1 MGQTLLLNFCIG
13 LGSESFYLAGMLLR
27 FLVVVDA
34 HEKDVIGA
42 ESIIA
47 FIDVC
52 THLFSQI
59 SRHVNCD
66 KKVVVKISTAERMCR
81 SGE

>member
-1 MGQTLLLNFCIG
+1 
-13 LGSESFYLAGMLLR
+13 MLLR
-27 FLVVVDA
+27 LLVVVDA

-52 THLFSQI
+52 THSLLYVAGVI
-59 SRHVNCD
+59 SL
-66 KKVVVKISTAERMCR
+66 
-81 SGE
+81 

>member
-1 MGQTLLLNFCIG
+1 MSNDSRLYKIIDLYTN
-13 LGSESFYLAGMLLR
+13 ESFHEPFNLAGMLLR
-27 FLVVVDA
+27 LLVVVDA

-52 THLFSQI
+52 THSFKYVAGVI
-59 SRHVNCD
+59 SL
-66 KKVVVKISTAERMCR
+66 
-81 SGE
+81 

>member
-1 MGQTLLLNFCIG
+1 
-13 LGSESFYLAGMLLR
+13 MLLR

-52 THLFSQI
+52 THSFKYVAGVI
-59 SRHVNCD
+59 SL
-66 KKVVVKISTAERMCR
+66 
-81 SGE
+81 